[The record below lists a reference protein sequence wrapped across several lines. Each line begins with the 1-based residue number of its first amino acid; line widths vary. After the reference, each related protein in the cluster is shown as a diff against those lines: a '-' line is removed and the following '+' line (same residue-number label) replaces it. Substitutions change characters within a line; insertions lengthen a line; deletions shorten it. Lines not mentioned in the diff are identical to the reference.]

1 MIDIHF
7 EFLTANKLK
16 IMASKILV
24 LGTVNCAFQQVFT
37 KLAKLQAK
45 QNFAFAIVVGD
56 LFGEGTS
63 EEELNQISALLA
75 GNIVVPLPTYF
86 SVGKNP
92 IPTRVVEKI
101 QADDEVCPNLYF
113 LGRRGTLKT
122 SEGIRIAALGGEVLT
137 DGQSDP
143 NVNKR
148 YHSRYTES
156 DARSLYGVHDTDILI
171 TYEWPK
177 GVTGRSNVPLTDKV
191 APEGVQCVAD
201 VCSTLKPRYHFSS
214 KADFFY
220 EREPF
225 FHIPTEENPDTKFV
239 TRFIN
244 IASYGNPS
252 GQKWMYAFTY
262 DPKAPIP
269 ETIPTGTTVSPLAN
283 VARKRPALESQNQG
297 FQRFSRGNNERP
309 QKRAR
314 RPPPGPGECFFCLS
328 NPNIATHIIA
338 SIGNDAYLTTAK
350 GPLTKSDMYPLL
362 GFPGH
367 MLIIPL
373 IHSPTFSSIA
383 DPEARRSTYDEMQ
396 RYRVALNDMVRE
408 KSKSSLGSVTWE
420 VSRGNGIHVHW
431 QYLPVASDLISKG
444 LVEAAFKVEAENLQ
458 YPKFKSSAND
468 DGANEVGDYFRV
480 WISQPATDGD
490 SKDQTESSKS
500 GSDKILILALTPDF
514 RFDLQFGR
522 RVMAKL
528 LQLEKRMDWRECEQT
543 TEEEVT
549 DVEAFKDAFKKHDF
563 SLEEE

>member
-1 MIDIHF
+1 
-7 EFLTANKLK
+7 
-16 IMASKILV
+16 V
-24 LGTVNCAFQQVFT
+24 LGNVNCALQEVFT
-37 KLAKLQAK
+37 KIAKLQAK

-56 LFGEGTS
+56 LFGESTS

-75 GNIVVPLPTYF
+75 GNISVPLPTYF
-86 SVGKNP
+86 SVGRHP

-113 LGRRGTLKT
+113 IGRRGTLKT
-122 SEGIRIAALGGEVLT
+122 SEGIRIATLGGEVAT

-143 NVNKR
+143 QINNR
-148 YHSRYTES
+148 YYSRYTDS
-156 DARSLYGVHDTDILI
+156 DARSLYGVHDTDILL

-177 GVTGRSNVPLTDKV
+177 GVTGRSKV
-191 APEGVQCVAD
+191 ALPEGKTAPEGAQCVAD

-225 FHIPTEENPDTKFV
+225 FHIPTEDNPDEKPL

-244 IASYGNPS
+244 MASYGKA
-252 GQKWMYAFTY
+252 GQKWMYAFTF
-262 DPKAPIP
+262 DPKAPAP
-269 ETIPTGTTVSPLAN
+269 GSVPAGSTVSPLPN
-283 VARKRPALESQNQG
+283 VARKRAALESQNEG
-297 FQRFSRGNNERP
+297 FHRFSRGSNERP

-328 NPNIATHIIA
+328 NPNIATHLIT

-350 GPLTKSDMYPLL
+350 GPLTKPDSHPSLE
-362 GFPGH
+362 FPGH

-373 IHSPTFSSIA
+373 IHTPTFSAISEP
-383 DPEARRSTYDEMQ
+383 DARQSTYDEMQ
-396 RYRVALNDMVRE
+396 RYRGALNDMVRE
-408 KSKSSLGSVTWE
+408 KSKSKLGSVTWE

-431 QYLPVASDLISKG
+431 QYLPVASDLVSKG
-444 LVEAAFKVEAENLQ
+444 LVEAAFKVEGENLD
-458 YPKFKSSAND
+458 YPKFKSSSKD
-468 DGANEVGDYFRV
+468 DGADEVGDYFRV
-480 WISQPATDGD
+480 WIWQPSSSD
-490 SKDQTESSKS
+490 SEEQTESKK
-500 GSDKILILALTPDF
+500 GAEKILALPLTPDF

-528 LQLEKRMDWRECEQT
+528 LQLEKRMDWRECGQT
-543 TEEEVT
+543 TEEEVA
-549 DVEAFKDAFKKHDF
+549 DVEAFKLAFKEFDF